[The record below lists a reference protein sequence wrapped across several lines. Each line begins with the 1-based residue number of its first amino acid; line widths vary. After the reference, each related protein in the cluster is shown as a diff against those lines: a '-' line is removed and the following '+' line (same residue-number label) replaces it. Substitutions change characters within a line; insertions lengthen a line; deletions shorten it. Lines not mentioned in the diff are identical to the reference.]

1 MSLKQHKPTPSILWI
16 NNTLLDISI
25 NKRASLDILKQFS
38 KMGYQSHLISARAKN
53 KLKSDQP
60 NEHITLIPLKRLP
73 FVLPLIFGT
82 IMCFLLPVY
91 LMTKKPQYVIMEPN
105 VHVILSLP
113 GIVVARLKKVKMILD
128 IRSVPVETFGFRGFM
143 EKLWFFVSVQ
153 TSKKCFDGMTII
165 TPLMKK
171 EICNNFG
178 INSRKVGVWTSGV
191 SQTVFNPNGSTQKST
206 HLRKHLKLDDKFVV
220 FYHGVFT
227 ASRGLGET
235 LQAMK
240 LIKPKYPNIVFFLL
254 GDGPTANLLHKY
266 VENEGLQEN
275 IVIHGK
281 VEQSYVPDFIGFCD
295 VGIVPLPYNIFWRFQ
310 SPLKLLEYLSM
321 KKVVILSDIPAHR
334 SVVRNETCAIYLN
347 AVKPADIAES
357 IIYCYEN
364 KAKLSSWGNI
374 GRAIVEKEFTWERVA
389 ENLEDYL
396 LSIDQMNSNKIFNRL
411 KD

>member
-1 MSLKQHKPTPSILWI
+1 
-16 NNTLLDISI
+16 
-25 NKRASLDILKQFS
+25 
-38 KMGYQSHLISARAKN
+38 MGYQSHLISARSKN
-53 KLKSDQP
+53 KLESNQP

-82 IMCFLLPVY
+82 IMSFLLPIY
-91 LMTKKPQYVIMEPN
+91 IMTKKPQYVIMEPN

-113 GIVVARLKKVKMILD
+113 SVIVARLKKVKMILD

-143 EKLWFFVSVQ
+143 ERLWFFVSVQ
-153 TSKKCFDGMTII
+153 TGKKFFDGMTII

-171 EICNNFG
+171 EICGNFG

-191 SQTVFNPNGSTQKST
+191 SLAVFNPNGSPQKSA
-206 HLRKHLKLDDKFVV
+206 HLRENLKLDDKFVV

-227 ASRGLGET
+227 ASRGLDET

-240 LIKPKYPNIVFFLL
+240 LIKPKYPNVVFFLL
-254 GDGPTANLLHKY
+254 GDGPTANLMRNY

-275 IVIHGK
+275 VVIHGK
-281 VEQSYVPDFIGFCD
+281 VEQSYVPDFIGVCD

-334 SVVRNETCAIYLN
+334 AVVENETCAIYLN

-374 GRAIVEKEFTWERVA
+374 GRAIIEEEFTWERVA

-396 LSIDQMNSNKIFNRL
+396 LSIDQMNFHQFFNRL